1 MKGINN
7 YIFEKLKIN
16 KDSKPVDYSNNIKI
30 VDRIFAYQTARKELI
45 IDYILQNFAEKC
57 AYLLRDNP
65 NLNSLE
71 TYDIFKEKF
80 YSDNDDNR
88 DGYKLIYHEIP
99 NLYNDF
105 TSIFQNS
112 RIKRQSV
119 EEMFGPG
126 EFPIVYIYAKLAKK
140 TGEFS
145 QVFYTIDR

>member
-1 MKGINN
+1 MKEIDN
-7 YIFEKLKIN
+7 YIIEKLKIN
-16 KDSKPVDYSNNIKI
+16 KDSKPVDYNNNIKI

>member
-1 MKGINN
+1 MKEIDN
-7 YIFEKLKIN
+7 YIVEKLKIN
-16 KDSKPVDYSNNIKI
+16 KDSKPIDYNNNKKI
-30 VDRIFAYQTARKELI
+30 VDKIFCYFTNRKELI
-45 IDYILQNFAEKC
+45 IDYILHNFAEKC

-71 TYDIFKEKF
+71 TYNIFKEKF
-80 YSDNDDNR
+80 YSDNDYNK

-112 RIKRQSV
+112 RIKRQTV

-126 EFPIVYIYAKLAKK
+126 EFPIVYIYAKLGNNKDK
-140 TGEFS
+140 FS
-145 QVFYTIDR
+145 EVFYTIDR